1 MKRSGSAMHGLRF
14 ALLAAPALAAVPPPA
29 PAQAQ
34 TDGQASRLE
43 EIVVTAQKREQ
54 NVQDVPI
61 SLTALSEGSIETNR
75 IQSMADLSGVTP
87 NLTIRPG
94 AGGGRNPQYSM
105 RGIYTYGSGL
115 GTDKGVSFYMDDVY
129 LQTATGAIFEFADIE
144 QIEVLRGPQ
153 GTLFGRNSTGGA
165 ISVKTRNPTGQA
177 GFRQE
182 LTYGNYGQF
191 RSKTRID
198 LPRVGPLS
206 LTASYMHSERDGDT
220 RNLGAGTVWNHEPAS
235 GRGLIKS
242 PERLG
247 DENVEGAFVAAD
259 LDLHQ
264 DVDLSY
270 KFDLS
275 DTDFTPPAT
284 GVAYLATPATLS
296 YGGVPPTF
304 LGAYTL
310 YNLSPNPMTPISRKR
325 PDAVNNWRT
334 SAGSTRTSGHN
345 LTARWRVNDDLTLKN
360 ILAYRKTSLYVN
372 AQLDGLGGMVVPP
385 SQAPFLFVANNVGL
399 LEDQWSD
406 ELQLNLTRERFNLTA
421 GLIHFENDQE
431 TSGID
436 GEFNA
441 LQGAAMVGQGT
452 STPGFFVVPA
462 NVGYVRPNVTS
473 KSDAF
478 YMQPEIHV
486 TDRLD
491 VVAGYRITRDE
502 KKGTEIVPG
511 TVQPY
516 APSLGMSSPI
526 RYEDERDTYLIGINY
541 KPSENVLGY
550 LKYSTGYI
558 SGGQLATIK
567 FDPETAESYEIGVKS
582 DLFDER
588 LRSNLALYYVEY
600 GAIQQTAL
608 GSQTGVPSSIPFG
621 QAIVP
626 SADGTAYGF
635 EWENTLVPADWVT
648 LGINVGYSHFEFDE
662 DSVFPGFVFTHG
674 APGFQEFN
682 RPEWTGNLFIQYDSP
697 PVIAGGHVSMR
708 VDGQFKSEYLLTSDT
723 SPGVGPTAQEDPLLR
738 NAATVPDQWLVN
750 ARLALTDIE
759 IGSAKVG
766 ISLWSRNL
774 LDNDNIIQNANLGF
788 AGAVIYERARTY
800 GVDFNVEF

>member
-1 MKRSGSAMHGLRF
+1 MHSLRF
-14 ALLAAPALAAVPPPA
+14 ALLAAPALVSVPPLV
-29 PAQAQ
+29 QAQ
-34 TDGQASRLE
+34 TDEQASKLE
-43 EIVVTAQKREQ
+43 EILVTAQRREQ
-54 NVQDVPI
+54 NIQDVPI
-61 SLTALSEGSIETNR
+61 SLTALSSSAIETNR

-165 ISVKTRNPTGQA
+165 ISIKTRNPTGQS

-191 RSKTRID
+191 RSKTSID
-198 LPRVGPLS
+198 LPKVGPLS
-206 LTASYMHSERDGDT
+206 LTATYMHSERDGDT
-220 RNLGAGTVWNHEPAS
+220 LNSGAGTVWNHEPAS
-235 GRGLIKS
+235 GRGLIGS
-242 PERLG
+242 PARLG
-247 DENVEGAFVAAD
+247 DEDVDGVFVAAD
-259 LDLHQ
+259 LDFHPDL
-264 DVDLSY
+264 DLSY
-270 KFDLS
+270 KFDLA

-284 GVAYLATPATLS
+284 GVAYMVTPATLA
-296 YGGVPPTF
+296 YGGVPPTL
-304 LGAYTL
+304 LGAYTF
-310 YNLSPNPMTPISRKR
+310 YNRSPNARTPISTER
-325 PDAVNNWRT
+325 PDAVNNWRA
-334 SAGSTRTSGHN
+334 SAGSTKTYGHN
-345 LTARWRVNDDLTLKN
+345 LTARWRINDDLTLKN
-360 ILAYRKTSLYVN
+360 ILAYRKTDLYAN
-372 AQLDGLGGMVVPP
+372 SQLDGLGGLVVAP

-431 TSGID
+431 TSGVD
-436 GEFNA
+436 GEFNS

-452 STPGFFVVPA
+452 STPGLFVVPA
-462 NVGYVRPNVTS
+462 NTGYVRPNVTS

-478 YMQPEIHV
+478 YMQPEIHL

-491 VVAGYRITRDE
+491 LVAGYRFTRD
-502 KKGTEIVPG
+502 KKEGTEIVPG

-516 APSLGMSSPI
+516 APSLGRSSPI
-526 RYEDERDTYLIGINY
+526 RYEDDRDTYLIGLNY
-541 KPSENVLGY
+541 KPAENVLGY
-550 LKYSTGYI
+550 LKFSTGYI
-558 SGGQLATIK
+558 SGGQLATIE

-588 LRSNLALYYVEY
+588 LRSNLALYYVQY
-600 GAIQQTAL
+600 GSIQQTAL
-608 GSQTGVPSSIPFG
+608 GAQTGIPSSIPFG

-626 SADGTAYGF
+626 SADATAYGF
-635 EWENTLVPADWVT
+635 EWENTVVPVDWLT
-648 LGINVGYSHFEFDE
+648 LGVNVGYTHFEYD
-662 DSVFPGFVFTHG
+662 DDTVFPGYVITHG
-674 APGFQEFN
+674 VPGFQEFN
-682 RPEWTGNLFIQYDSP
+682 RPEWTGNLFAQYDSLQTF
-697 PVIAGGHVSMR
+697 AGGHVSMR

-723 SPGVGPTAQEDPLLR
+723 SPGTGPTAQEDPLLR
-738 NAATVPDQWLVN
+738 ESATAPDQWLVN

-759 IGSAKVG
+759 IGSRAKLG
-766 ISLWSRNL
+766 ISLWGKNL
-774 LDNDNIIQNANLGF
+774 FDNDNIIQFAYLSF

-800 GVDFNVEF
+800 GLDLTVEF